1 MLHLLTK
8 RFFDISLLF
17 KLKYAAISLM
27 LWTVNKSCYNDSLC
41 LHEYTKMI
49 GFKKKRNSRKSRN
62 NFCFSAEST
71 FQESVSKQNFYACA
85 RAKKAMLLP
94 HSAYIP
100 SSVKT
105 PLWKANL
112 TQHLYTCIL
121 LFDVFNGYST
131 SIKEIR

>member
-1 MLHLLTK
+1 MH
-8 RFFDISLLF
+8 
-17 KLKYAAISLM
+17 
-27 LWTVNKSCYNDSLC
+27 V
-41 LHEYTKMI
+41 
-49 GFKKKRNSRKSRN
+49 
-62 NFCFSAEST
+62 
-71 FQESVSKQNFYACA
+71 QEQ
-85 RAKKAMLLP
+85 KKAMLLP

-100 SSVKT
+100 SSVKS